1 MTMQRRPFGRTGLT
15 VSPLGFGAAPVGL
28 LKIEQGRIATILNQ
42 LLDAGV
48 NLIDTAANYAGSEEA
63 IGKAISHR
71 RKEFVLVSKCGQ
83 EFADLP
89 GKAWSA
95 EVITATINRSLKR
108 LKTDRLDV
116 MLLHSCD
123 LETFQRGEAL
133 GALVK
138 AREAGKI
145 RFAGYSGDNEAV
157 AAAAAHPEVAVVE
170 TSINITDQANIDGL
184 LPLARKHNVGVIAK
198 RPVANVAW
206 KPLESQPGFYKDYAK
221 SYHERFKAMGLK
233 LEDLGLNPPASDC
246 LEVALRFTL
255 SMDGVHTAIIGTT
268 NPENAK
274 RNVEVAEMP
283 PLSTETIRKIRE
295 AFAAA
300 EKKSGEKWPG
310 LI

>member
-28 LKIEQGRIATILNQ
+28 LNIEQGRIARILNQ
-42 LLDAGV
+42 LLDDGV

-71 RKEFVLVSKCGQ
+71 RDEFVLVSKCGQ
-83 EFADLP
+83 EFPDLS

-95 EVITATINRSLKR
+95 EVITATIDRSLKR

-123 LETFQRGEAL
+123 LEILQRGEAL

-157 AAAAAHPEVAVVE
+157 AAAAAHPEVAVIE
-170 TSINITDQANIDGL
+170 TSINITDQANIEGV
-184 LPLARKHNVGVIAK
+184 LPLARKHKVGVIAK

-206 KPLESQPGFYKDYAK
+206 KPLASQPGFYKDYAK

-233 LEDLGLNPPASDC
+233 LEDLALDTDADW

-255 SMDGVHTAIIGTT
+255 SQDGVHTAIIGTT
-268 NPENAK
+268 NPDNAK
-274 RNVEVAEMP
+274 RNVEVAAMP
-283 PLSTETIRKIRE
+283 PLPPVAVRKIRE
-295 AFAAA
+295 AFVPA
-300 EKKSGEKWPG
+300 EKKSTEKWPG
-310 LI
+310 LT